1 MAINDQGAS
10 GPMIGC
16 GDSIVATT
24 TGLVIYTDRV
34 EAAISS
40 LLDTK
45 DAHLG
50 QSGLVNSLADS
61 NLSYVSSS
69 VSSGTVTVELT
80 GELRSGGICDNPRII
95 AQLEY
100 TAMMAADVSQAK
112 ILVNGKEIAFRLSG
126 K

>member
-16 GDSIVATT
+16 ADSIVATT

-40 LLDTK
+40 LLDNKNT
-45 DAHLG
+45 HYG

-61 NLSYVSSS
+61 DLSYVSSS
-69 VSSGTVTVELT
+69 SSGGTVTVELT
-80 GELRSGGICDNPRII
+80 GQLRSGGICDNPRII

-100 TAMMAADVSQAK
+100 TAMTAAAVAKAK
-112 ILVNGKEIAFRLSG
+112 ILINGKEIAFQLSG

>member
-1 MAINDQGAS
+1 MAINDQGTS
-10 GPMIGC
+10 GPTIGC

-100 TAMMAADVSQAK
+100 TAMTAADAPQAK

>member
-1 MAINDQGAS
+1 
-10 GPMIGC
+10 MIGC

-100 TAMMAADVSQAK
+100 TAMMAADVPQAK

>member
-1 MAINDQGAS
+1 MAINDQGTS

-69 VSSGTVTVELT
+69 VSNGTVTVELT

-100 TAMMAADVSQAK
+100 TAMMAADVPQAK

>member
-1 MAINDQGAS
+1 
-10 GPMIGC
+10 MIGC
-16 GDSIVATT
+16 ADSIVATT